1 MPVRTVRRLRD
12 VRVSVDGD
20 VDHRIPGW
28 CVVERGGR
36 GVLGEV
42 AQAQA
47 PDGNSRLEVL
57 GTHLKGSG
65 APTRWSLRLLQQTC
79 KCTDGG
85 AITNEWKTRP
95 DTGA

>member
-1 MPVRTVRRLRD
+1 LPVRTVRRLRD

-20 VDHRIPGW
+20 VDHRIPGR

-47 PDGNSRLEVL
+47 SDGNSRL
-57 GTHLKGSG
+57 
-65 APTRWSLRLLQQTC
+65 
-79 KCTDGG
+79 
-85 AITNEWKTRP
+85 
-95 DTGA
+95 